1 MTDYRAPLRDMQ
13 FLLYEVFGIEQEWS
27 RLAGMEELNRELA
40 DALLEE
46 AARLTETL
54 IAPLSRPGD
63 EAGVRFEDGKVFTPE
78 GFKPAWQ
85 TYRAGGW
92 IGFAGDPAYG
102 GQGMP
107 RTLTLMVE
115 EMMHSASN
123 AFCMYSILTS
133 GLALALKSH
142 GSDALKQRF
151 LPLLYSGEC
160 AGAMCL
166 TESHSGTDL
175 GLLRTRAEPSG
186 DATYRITGTKIFITG
201 GEQDLTDNILYLV
214 LARLPDAPEGSAGIS
229 MFLVPKYKLRDDN
242 SPGEANGVSCGS
254 IEHKM
259 GIHASSTC
267 VINFDGAEGWLVGE
281 VNKGLKAMFTMM
293 NYERLSVGL
302 QGLGCSEL
310 AYQKSV
316 AYARE
321 RLQSRAPAGAV
332 CPDKPADPIIAQP
345 DVRRMLLTQKALI
358 EAGRAFCVYAGLQ
371 LDRARYGTEEGRLR
385 ARQLSALLTPVGKA
399 FLSDRGL
406 ECCLEGQMVFGGHGY
421 IREWGMEQ
429 LVRDARIAQIYEGT
443 NGIQALDLVKRRV
456 QANGGEHVGW
466 VLADIREFISVH
478 GNALGDYSGLL
489 AAATDRLESVTAG
502 LVAAG
507 EVDANAGPAAAVD
520 YLAQFGYVLYGWMWA
535 RLLVAAAAHDPDE
548 AGGYY
553 AFRRQLADFYFR
565 RLLPRARLHAQAVES
580 GAASLMT
587 PSMDA
592 F

>member
-1 MTDYRAPLRDMQ
+1 MTDYRAPLQDMQ
-13 FLLYEVFGIEQEWS
+13 FLLYDVFDVEQAWS
-27 RLAGMEELNRELA
+27 QLSGMDDLNRELA

-63 EAGVRFEDGKVFTPE
+63 EAGVRFDNGKVFTPE
-78 GFKPAWQ
+78 GFKPAWE

-92 IGFAGDPAYG
+92 IGFAGDPQYG

-107 RTLTLMVE
+107 RSLTLMVE

-142 GSDALKQRF
+142 GSEALKQRF
-151 LPLLYSGEC
+151 LPLLYSGDC

-175 GLLRTRAEPSG
+175 GLLRTRAEPLAN
-186 DATYRITGTKIFITG
+186 DTYRITGTKIFITG

-214 LARLPDAPEGSAGIS
+214 LARLPDAPEGSGGIS
-229 MFLVPKYKLRDDN
+229 MFLVPRHKLNDDD
-242 SPGEANGVSCGS
+242 SPGDANGVSCGS
-254 IEHKM
+254 VEHKM

-281 VNKGLKAMFTMM
+281 VNNGLKAMFTMM

-310 AYQKSV
+310 AYQKSA

-332 CPDKPADPIIAQP
+332 HPELPADPIIEQP

-358 EAGRAFCVYAGLQ
+358 EAGRAFVLYAGMQ
-371 LDRARYGTEEGRLR
+371 LDRARYGAEEAKPK

-466 VLADIREFISVH
+466 VLADIRAFVGEHKAV
-478 GNALGDYSGLL
+478 LGDYAGMLL
-489 AAATDRLESVTAG
+489 AAVDRLQSVTA
-502 LVAAG
+502 LLASAQ
-507 EVDANAGPAAAVD
+507 DPNAGPGAAVD
-520 YLAQFGYVLYGWMWA
+520 YLSQFGYVLYGWMWA
-535 RLLVAAAAHDPDE
+535 RILVAASHHDDQA

-553 AFRRQLADFYFR
+553 AFRRQLGDFYFR
-565 RLLPRARLHAQAVES
+565 RLLPRAALHAEVIEA
-580 GAASLMT
+580 GTATLMAA
-587 PSMDA
+587 PSER